1 MTEIGAMHA
10 VEENDAIIEVRLP
23 GERAPAGELMVTP
36 ILQNAASQIS
46 EYLAGERREF
56 TVPLRLEGS
65 EFDLKVWKEMS
76 AIPYG
81 EVRTYGDLAKAIGDP
96 RAARAVGQAC
106 HRNPIPIMVPCH
118 RVVGS
123 DGKLTGYAGGLALKE
138 RLLELERDA
147 LL

>member
-1 MTEIGAMHA
+1 MKRVHLFMTEIGAMHA

-96 RAARAVGQAC
+96 RAA
-106 HRNPIPIMVPCH
+106 
-118 RVVGS
+118 
-123 DGKLTGYAGGLALKE
+123 
-138 RLLELERDA
+138 
-147 LL
+147 